1 MIDVKDLTKNFGDLC
16 AVDHVSFS
24 VSKGTIFGF
33 LGPNGAGKSTTIKM
47 FITLLTPTS
56 GDAIINGHSLIQHP
70 AEVRKSIGYVPQMIS
85 VDGSLTVQEN
95 MMFMAQLYDVP
106 YRECKGRIQEMLTFL
121 SLDKHARSLV
131 RTLSG
136 GMIRKLE
143 IGQAMIH
150 HPRIL
155 FLDEPTTGVDPIAKR
170 NIWDH
175 LVDLRKTFGTTIFF
189 STHNLEEA
197 EESSDRVA
205 IMNTGKIAAIGSIAE
220 LKEKTK
226 KKDATLEDAFIFFAG
241 NSLEMEGNFRD
252 IRSTRKTEGRLG

>member
-1 MIDVKDLTKNFGDLC
+1 MDKIIISVNKLSKKFGAFSAVKDI
-16 AVDHVSFS
+16 SFEVKQS
-24 VSKGTIFGF
+24 EIFAY

-47 FITLLTPTS
+47 FITLLAPTS
-56 GDAIINGHSLIQHP
+56 GDAIINGHSLIHHP
-70 AEVRKSIGYVPQMIS
+70 ADVRRSIGYVPQMIS

-95 MMFMAQLYDVP
+95 MMLMAQLYDVP
-106 YRECKGRIQEMLTFL
+106 YRECKGRVEEMLAFL
-121 SLDKHARSLV
+121 NLEAHARSLV

-150 HPRIL
+150 HPSIL

-170 NIWDH
+170 NIWEH

-205 IMNTGKIAAIGSIAE
+205 IMNTGEIAVIGTVAE

-226 KKDATLEDAFIFFAG
+226 KKTSYKESSIKNDVKQVVKEQ
-241 NSLEMEGNFRD
+241 
-252 IRSTRKTEGRLG
+252 